1 MRSRTFREGS
11 VGLLLLLGLGVFGV
25 IFLWLNRFTPA
36 RSSYKVIVEFANA
49 GGMQKG
55 AVVRYRGVK
64 VGSIAAIRPGPNNVE
79 VEIDIS
85 QPNLL
90 IPRDVTVEAN
100 QSGLISESIIDITPR
115 TTLPTG
121 VVAAKPLDKNCDR
134 QLIVCNRSRL
144 KGNIG
149 ISIDEL
155 IRSSSRLATLYS
167 QPDFYRGV
175 NEALKSTSVAATQIA
190 QLTRDLSSLSRTTQR
205 ELSNFSSAANSV
217 EKAADN
223 ISVST
228 NKAVN
233 QLGSTANQFGATA
246 SQFGTTAKEISA
258 TANQA
263 NRLLSNLDNLVTTNR
278 SSLVGALNNI
288 TQTSDQLRVA
298 LGGLSPAVNRFTQG
312 ELLQNLEALSA
323 NAAQASANLRD
334 VTKGLNDPNNVLV
347 LQKTLDSARVTFE
360 NTQKITSDLDELTGD
375 PKFRE
380 NLRQLVNGLSGLVS
394 STQQMQQDVKVAN
407 TLDSLRASIKKSKT
421 AIATPTTNI
430 KKPELVIVTP
440 TATEEAIGIFPSPAA
455 VKNLDKNSQPTAIYF
470 TTTPNASQ
478 EALVKQLREYREQR
492 QQEGR

>member
-1 MRSRTFREGS
+1 M
-11 VGLLLLLGLGVFGV
+11 
-25 IFLWLNRFTPA
+25 
-36 RSSYKVIVEFANA
+36 
-49 GGMQKG
+49 
-55 AVVRYRGVK
+55 
-64 VGSIAAIRPGPNNVE
+64 
-79 VEIDIS
+79 
-85 QPNLL
+85 
-90 IPRDVTVEAN
+90 
-100 QSGLISESIIDITPR
+100 
-115 TTLPTG
+115 
-121 VVAAKPLDKNCDR
+121 
-134 QLIVCNRSRL
+134 
-144 KGNIG
+144 
-149 ISIDEL
+149 
-155 IRSSSRLATLYS
+155 
-167 QPDFYRGV
+167 
-175 NEALKSTSVAATQIA
+175 
-190 QLTRDLSSLSRTTQR
+190 
-205 ELSNFSSAANSV
+205 
-217 EKAADN
+217 
-223 ISVST
+223 
-228 NKAVN
+228 
-233 QLGSTANQFGATA
+233 
-246 SQFGTTAKEISA
+246 
-258 TANQA
+258 
-263 NRLLSNLDNLVTTNR
+263 
-278 SSLVGALNNI
+278 
-288 TQTSDQLRVA
+288 A